1 MAAMGLVGALTH
13 RNDDPQHA
21 SRPFDAERDGFVM
34 AEGSAVL
41 VLESEEHALS
51 RGAPILAEVAGA
63 GWSFDAADETAP
75 DADGQAEAM
84 TRALR
89 DAQVAPDDVDYVN
102 AHGTSTKLNDKTET
116 AAIKQVFGQRAYR
129 IPISSNKSMVGH
141 LAAAAGAVEA
151 VATVLTLRDQVLPPT
166 INYHTPDPECDLD
179 YVPNEARPHQ
189 VNVCISNSF
198 GLGGQNA
205 CLVLRRYQG

>member
-1 MAAMGLVGALTH
+1 MLLLLLQVADLLGLLAVVLQQALDVGL
-13 RNDDPQHA
+13 RVQLLP
-21 SRPFDAERDGFVM
+21 
-34 AEGSAVL
+34 
-41 VLESEEHALS
+41 
-51 RGAPILAEVAGA
+51 RGAEVGGLRRGGDRLAEVAGA

-75 DADGQAEAM
+75 DVDGQAQAM

-89 DAQVAPDDVDYVN
+89 DAQVAPTDIDYVN

-151 VATVLTLRDQVLPPT
+151 VAAVLTLRDQILPPT

-179 YVPNEARPHQ
+179 YVPNEARPHK
-189 VNVCISNSF
+189 VNACISNSF

>member
-1 MAAMGLVGALTH
+1 
-13 RNDDPQHA
+13 
-21 SRPFDAERDGFVM
+21 
-34 AEGSAVL
+34 
-41 VLESEEHALS
+41 
-51 RGAPILAEVAGA
+51 
-63 GWSFDAADETAP
+63 
-75 DADGQAEAM
+75 M

-89 DAQVAPDDVDYVN
+89 DAQVALADVDYIN

-151 VATVLTLRDQVLPPT
+151 VATVLTLRDQILPPT

-205 CLVLRRYQG
+205 CLVLRRYRISAPQSKPQATGKTD